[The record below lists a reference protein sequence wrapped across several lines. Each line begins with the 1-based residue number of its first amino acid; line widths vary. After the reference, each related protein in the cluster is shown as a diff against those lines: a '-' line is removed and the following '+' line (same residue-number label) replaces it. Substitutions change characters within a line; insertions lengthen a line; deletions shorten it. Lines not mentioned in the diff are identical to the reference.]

1 MFFESGVKST
11 NAIRQK
17 LVEAEGYHL
26 TMRLRLKKDAA
37 RYASNAILQME
48 RSLRQPANL
57 RKLKSEH
64 RRVTEKDQAG
74 I

>member
-17 LVEAEGYHL
+17 LGKDEGYHL

-37 RYASNAILQME
+37 RCASNAILQIE
-48 RSLRQPANL
+48 NSLRQPANPG
-57 RKLKSEH
+57 KLKSENS
-64 RRVTEKDQAG
+64 RVTEKDQAG